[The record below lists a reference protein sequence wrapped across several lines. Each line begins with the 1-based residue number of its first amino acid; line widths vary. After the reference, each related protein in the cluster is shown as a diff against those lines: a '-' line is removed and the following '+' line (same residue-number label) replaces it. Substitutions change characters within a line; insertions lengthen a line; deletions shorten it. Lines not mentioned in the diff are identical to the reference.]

1 MRRTYL
7 LSYDISDRVR
17 LRAMHRLARA
27 YGTAVQFSVFLCCL
41 ARTDRVRLAADIIE
55 TIDHKYD
62 RVILVDLG
70 EERSDS
76 WIASFE
82 IFGRQQIDRPRKHVV
97 I

>member
-1 MRRTYL
+1 
-7 LSYDISDRVR
+7 
-17 LRAMHRLARA
+17 MHRLARA

-41 ARTDRVRLAADIIE
+41 ARVDRERLAAAITE
-55 TIDHKYD
+55 TIDHKRD

-70 EERSDS
+70 EEGPST

-82 IFGRQQIDRPRKHVV
+82 IFGRQQIERPRKHVV